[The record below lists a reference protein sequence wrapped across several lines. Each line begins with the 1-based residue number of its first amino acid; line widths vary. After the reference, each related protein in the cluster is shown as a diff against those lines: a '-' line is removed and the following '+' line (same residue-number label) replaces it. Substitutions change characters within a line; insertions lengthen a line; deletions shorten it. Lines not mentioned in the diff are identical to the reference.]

1 MKIGSLFSG
10 IGGLD
15 LAVERAFG
23 ATTSWQVEYEE
34 APASILAR
42 HWPDADRFGDVTEI
56 DWQEMEPVDVIC
68 GGYPCQ
74 PFSHAGLRKGTND
87 VRHLWPYFAD
97 AIGVLRP
104 RFAVLENVAGHLSLG
119 FDRVLGDL
127 AEIGY
132 DATWVT
138 LRAAD
143 IGAPH
148 GRKRL
153 FCLATDAEGDDGRA
167 GFIGWPGSAIG
178 SQGHDEP
185 AWLREGSSADASG
198 ERHGRGENS
207 RMVGGLDSGSAGEA
221 RQRQRPRSE
230 SGYRGSETLPDPYE
244 SRLQG
249 AQPAQRCNLFAGG
262 VGSTA
267 NTDDIGFQRTWSA
280 RDGWSGL
287 EDHSAVDWGTYGAA
301 IRRWEAVLGRAA
313 PVPAIDGKLNARF
326 VEWMMGFDE
335 GWVDGLSRTK
345 ALKALGN
352 AVVPQQ
358 GEVALR
364 ALIGR
369 LEMEIAA

>member
-1 MKIGSLFSG
+1 MKVGSLFSG

-153 FCLATDAEGDDGRA
+153 FVIATDAEGAERRRTELKDLGEGPVA
-167 GFIGWPGSAIG
+167 TSE
-178 SQGHDEP
+178 S
-185 AWLREGSSADASG
+185 RERFGTPADASG
-198 ERHGRGENS
+198 ERHGRGQDG
-207 RMVGGLDSGSAGEA
+207 RVVGGLDQGSEA
-221 RQRQRPRSE
+221 EAWQWQWPRSE
-230 SGYRGSETLPDPYE
+230 SGYRGSEIVIE
-244 SRLQG
+244 
-249 AQPAQRCNLFAGG
+249 
-262 VGSTA
+262 
-267 NTDDIGFQRTWSA
+267 
-280 RDGWSGL
+280 
-287 EDHSAVDWGTYGAA
+287 WGTYGAA
-301 IRRWEAVLGRAA
+301 IRRWEAILGRNA
-313 PVPAIDGKLNARF
+313 PVPSVDGKLNPAF

-335 GWVDGLSRTK
+335 GWVDGLTRTK

>member
-1 MKIGSLFSG
+1 MKVGSLFSG

-15 LAVERAFG
+15 LAVERAMG
-23 ATTSWQVEYEE
+23 AETAWQVEYES

-56 DWQEMEPVDVIC
+56 DWHEMEPVDVIC

-74 PFSHAGLRKGTND
+74 PFSHAGLRKGTDD
-87 VRHLWPYFAD
+87 VRHLWPYFAN
-97 AIGVLRP
+97 AISVLRP
-104 RFAVLENVAGHLSLG
+104 RYAVLENVAGHLSLG

-153 FCLATDAEGDDGRA
+153 FVLAT
-167 GFIGWPGSAIG
+167 
-178 SQGHDEP
+178 
-185 AWLREGSSADASG
+185 DASG
-198 ERHGRGENS
+198 ERHGRGQDG
-207 RMVGGLDSGSAGEA
+207 RVVGGLDRGSEA
-221 RQRQRPRSE
+221 EAWQRQRPRE
-230 SGYRGSETLPDPYE
+230 EFGDRG
-244 SRLQG
+244 
-249 AQPAQRCNLFAGG
+249 
-262 VGSTA
+262 VTA
-267 NTDDIGFQRTWSA
+267 
-280 RDGWSGL
+280 
-287 EDHSAVDWGTYGAA
+287 WGTYEPA

-335 GWVDGLSRTK
+335 GWVDGLTRNK

-358 GEVALR
+358 GEVA
-364 ALIGR
+364 IR
-369 LEMEIAA
+369 LLVSRLGTEAAA